1 MTATPP
7 MRNNELREFA
17 KTHARELVRDRRA
30 VVAILLSFAA
40 ILALLWGMDLLITGA
55 TNRPAHLLQTS
66 LSLVSTTGF
75 MAVALVATTVPL
87 VRYRSIGILRQL
99 STTSARR
106 AAFLLGHVPI
116 RAAII
121 CAESVIILAA
131 AIAGGSTVG
140 DAMPL
145 AVTLLIGG
153 AMLLSFGYLLA
164 SRMTNLDFALQLA
177 YIIPLVI
184 LLTSGALLPLDIY
197 PEPIQNLFQALPS
210 TWFVDTF
217 NAQLHGSTPLLPLGV
232 MWASMALMTIGIA
245 YVSLRFYR
253 WQRTE

>member
-1 MTATPP
+1 MIAAPP
-7 MRNNELREFA
+7 MLNNELREFA
-17 KTHARELVRDRRA
+17 KTHARELIRDRRA
-30 VVAILLSFAA
+30 VVAILLSFAFV
-40 ILALLWGMDLLITGA
+40 LALLWGIDLLITAA
-55 TNRPAHLLQTS
+55 TNKPGHLLQTS
-66 LSLVSTTGF
+66 LSLVVTTGF
-75 MAVALVATTVPL
+75 MAVALVATTVSL

-99 STTSARR
+99 STTPARR

-116 RAAII
+116 RAAIV

-131 AIAGGSTVG
+131 AIAGGLTAG

-164 SRMTNLDFALQLA
+164 SRMTNIDLALQLA
-177 YIIPLVI
+177 YIVPLII
-184 LLTSGALLPLDIY
+184 LLTSGALFPLDVY
-197 PEPIQNLFQALPS
+197 PEPVQVLFHTLPS

-217 NAQLHGSTPLLPLGV
+217 NAQIHGTAPLLPLGV
-232 MWASMALMTIGIA
+232 IWASMALITIGIA
-245 YVSLRFYR
+245 YVSLRLYR